1 MQLHL
6 IVLKILRT
14 EGSIL
19 INWLK
24 NISMENKNF
33 LYNLYYD
40 WWKNIDKFIFSLILL
55 LFFIGLFFSLTST
68 SLLVSDKLDTNDYSF
83 FFKHLIFI
91 LLGIITIFFLSSI
104 KQEKLLKFSSIIFII
119 SLISLILVPVI
130 GIEVKGSKRWIDL
143 YFLPRFQ
150 PIELVKPFLI
160 IFISLIL
167 SSEKYSNIYLK
178 YFFTFLITLL
188 VALLLAVQPDIGQ
201 TLLVFFSWSILI
213 FTSGIS
219 IVFLLILF
227 LLLIFVFS
235 YLVFFVPKFEYIK
248 NRLVS
253 FFNSETGTQNF
264 QSDKAIDSITSG
276 GFFGK
281 GIGEGTLKNRV
292 PEAHT
297 DYIISVIS
305 EEFGVIAIILIL
317 LLFLI
322 FIYSVF
328 KKVYFEN
335 EEKIKLILV
344 GCISLILMQAMIHI
358 GVNIRLFP
366 TTGMTL
372 PFISYGG
379 SSIISISILSGII
392 LNLTKRKIN

>member
-1 MQLHL
+1 M
-6 IVLKILRT
+6 
-14 EGSIL
+14 ES
-19 INWLK
+19 K
-24 NISMENKNF
+24 NL
-33 LYNLYYD
+33 LYSVYYN
-40 WWKNIDKFIFSLILL
+40 WWKNIDKFIFSLIIF
-55 LFFIGLFFSLTST
+55 LFLIGLFFSLVST
-68 SLLVSDKLDTNDYSF
+68 SLIASDKLDTNDYSF
-83 FFKHLIFI
+83 FFKHLAFIILGLAVIFI
-91 LLGIITIFFLSSI
+91 
-104 KQEKLLKFSSIIFII
+104 FSSIDQNKLFKYSII
-119 SLISLILVPVI
+119 VFLISLIFLFLVPLI
-130 GIEVKGSKRWIDL
+130 GIEVKGSKRWLDL
-143 YFLPRFQ
+143 YLLPRFQ
-150 PIELVKPFLI
+150 PVELVKPFLI

-167 SSEKYSNIYLK
+167 CNQKFNNIFYKYS
-178 YFFTFLITLL
+178 FSFLITLI
-188 VALLLAVQPDIGQ
+188 VVLLLSLQPDIGQ
-201 TLLVFFSWSILI
+201 SLLVLFSWSILI

-219 IVFLLILF
+219 MIFLIFLF
-227 LLLIFVFS
+227 SSLIFVFI
-235 YLVFFVPKFEYIK
+235 YLVFFVQKFEYIK
-248 NRLVS
+248 NRLIS
-253 FFNSETGTQNF
+253 FFDSESGTYNF
-264 QSDKAIDSITSG
+264 QSDKALESIISG

-328 KKVYFEN
+328 KKVYLEN
-335 EEKIKLILV
+335 DEKIKLILV
-344 GCISLILMQAMIHI
+344 GSISLILMQTMIHI

-379 SSIISISILSGII
+379 SSIISISILSGVI

>member
-1 MQLHL
+1 
-6 IVLKILRT
+6 
-14 EGSIL
+14 
-19 INWLK
+19 
-24 NISMENKNF
+24 MENKKLIF
-33 LYNLYYD
+33 SLYYE
-40 WWKNIDKFIFSLILL
+40 WWKNVDKFILSLIIL
-55 LFFIGLFFSLTST
+55 LFLTGLFFSLVST
-68 SLLVSDKLDTNDYSF
+68 SLIASDRLETNDYSF

-91 LLGIITIFFLSSI
+91 FLGIMVIFFLSSI
-104 KQEKLLKFSSIIFII
+104 SQDKLLKFSFIIFFV
-119 SLISLILVPVI
+119 SLIFLLLVPII

-143 YFLPRFQ
+143 YLLPRFQ

-160 IFISLIL
+160 IFISLL
-167 SSEKYSNIYLK
+167 LCNQKFNNIYIK
-178 YFFTFLITLL
+178 YLFSFLTTLV
-188 VALLLAVQPDIGQ
+188 VALLLAIQPDIGQ
-201 TLLVFFSWSILI
+201 TLFVFSSWLILI

-219 IVFLLILF
+219 VIFLIILF
-227 LLLIFVFS
+227 LSLISVFTYLIFFI
-235 YLVFFVPKFEYIK
+235 PKFAYIK
-248 NRLVS
+248 NRILS
-253 FFNSETGTQNF
+253 FLDKDAGTHNF
-264 QSDKAIDSITSG
+264 QSDKAIDSIVSG

-281 GIGEGTLKNRV
+281 GIGEGTLKNKV

-328 KKVYFEN
+328 KKVHSESDQ
-335 EEKIKLILV
+335 KIKLILV
-344 GCISLILMQAMIHI
+344 GSASLILIQAMIHI

-379 SSIISISILSGII
+379 SSIINISILSGII

>member
-1 MQLHL
+1 
-6 IVLKILRT
+6 
-14 EGSIL
+14 
-19 INWLK
+19 
-24 NISMENKNF
+24 MEYKRF
-33 LYNLYYD
+33 IHNLYYE
-40 WWKNIDKFIFSLILL
+40 WWKNINKFIFSLIIL
-55 LFFIGLFFSLTST
+55 LFLTGLFFSLVST
-68 SLLVSDKLDTNDYSF
+68 SLIASDKLDTNDYTF
-83 FFKHLIFI
+83 FFKHLVFIFLGTI
-91 LLGIITIFFLSSI
+91 IILGISSL
-104 KQEKLLKFSSIIFII
+104 KKEKLFSI
-119 SLISLILVPVI
+119 SLIIFLLSLIFLVLVPFI
-130 GIEVKGSKRWIDL
+130 GVEVKGSKRWIDL

-150 PIELVKPFLI
+150 PVELVKPFLI
-160 IFISLIL
+160 IFISSIL
-167 SSEKYSNIYLK
+167 CSQKYSNIYVK
-178 YFFTFLITLL
+178 YLISFLVTLCI
-188 VALLLAVQPDIGQ
+188 AFLLAVQPDIGQ
-201 TLLVFFSWSILI
+201 TFLVFFSWLILI
-213 FTSGIS
+213 FTSGMS
-219 IVFLLILF
+219 IIFLLGLF
-227 LLLIFVFS
+227 LSLILIFF
-235 YLVFFVPKFEYIK
+235 YLIFFVSKFEYIK
-248 NRLVS
+248 SRLIS
-253 FFNSETGTQNF
+253 FFDSETGSHNF
-264 QSDKAIDSITSG
+264 QSDKALESITSG

-335 EEKIKLILV
+335 EEKTKLILV
-344 GCISLILMQAMIHI
+344 GCVSLILMQAMVHV

-372 PFISYGG
+372 PFLSYGG